1 MAPNDKAR
9 RTVFF
14 VSDSTGITA
23 ETIGNSILAQFEGV
37 PFDGHRIA
45 FVDTPDKARE
55 AALRIKTVYAREG
68 ERPIVIN
75 TVVDS
80 QLGEII
86 AESGALMI
94 DVLAPFIG
102 TLELELGTRR
112 SGAVNRAHGLVDFG
126 EYEARINATNYALA
140 HDDGVDVD
148 YSQADVVLVGVSRV
162 GKTPTCLY
170 MALHYGVSAANYPL
184 TEEDLEHDRLPRR
197 LQPCRDRLYGL
208 TIDPIRLA
216 QVREARRPGSTY
228 AKLERCKRELALADM
243 IFRRENIPSLN
254 TTHTSIEEI
263 GSKIMAHLGI
273 EKHMF

>member
-1 MAPNDKAR
+1 MAVTPPAR

-37 PFDGHRIA
+37 QFDGHRIA

-55 AALRIKTVYAREG
+55 AALRIKTVYARES

-75 TVVDS
+75 TVVEP

-94 DVLAPFIG
+94 DVLASFIG

-126 EYEARINATNYALA
+126 QYEARIDATNYALV
-140 HDDGVDVD
+140 HDDGIDVD

-170 MALHYGVSAANYPL
+170 MALHYGVKAANYPL
-184 TEEDLEHDRLPRR
+184 TEEDLEHDSLPKR

-216 QVREARRPGSTY
+216 QVREARRPGSGY
-228 AKLERCKRELALADM
+228 AKLERCKRELIIADQ

>member
-1 MAPNDKAR
+1 MNDSGP

-14 VSDSTGITA
+14 ISDSTGITA

-37 PFDGHRIA
+37 AFEGHRLA
-45 FVDTPDKARE
+45 FVDTPDKARA
-55 AALRIKTVYAREG
+55 AALRIKTVYAQHD
-68 ERPIVIN
+68 ERPIVVN
-75 TVVDS
+75 TVVDP
-80 QLGEII
+80 QLCEII

-102 TLELELGTRR
+102 TLELELGARR
-112 SGAVNRAHGLVDFG
+112 SGAVNRAHGLVDFNQ
-126 EYEARINATNYALA
+126 YEARIDATNYALA
-140 HDDGVDVD
+140 HDDGIGVD

-170 MALHYGVSAANYPL
+170 MALHYGIKAANYPL
-184 TEEDLEHDRLPRR
+184 TDEDLERITLPKRLEG
-197 LQPCRDRLYGL
+197 CRSRLYGL
-208 TIDPIRLA
+208 TIDPFRLA
-216 QVREARRPGSTY
+216 QVREARRPGSSY
-228 AKLERCKRELALADM
+228 AKLDRCTHELAVADR
-243 IFRRENIPSLN
+243 IFRHENIPSLN

>member
-1 MAPNDKAR
+1 MNGR

-14 VSDSTGITA
+14 ISDSTGITA

-37 PFDGHRIA
+37 EFEGHRMA
-45 FVDTPDKARE
+45 FVDTPEKARA
-55 AALRIKTVYAREG
+55 AALRIKSFYAQNG
-68 ERPIVIN
+68 ERPIVVN
-75 TVVDS
+75 TVVDP
-80 QLGEII
+80 QLSEII

-94 DVLAPFIG
+94 DVMAPFVG

-112 SGAVNRAHGLVDFG
+112 SGAVNRAHGLVDFN

-140 HDDGVDVD
+140 HDDGIDVD

-170 MALHYGVSAANYPL
+170 MALHYGVKAANYPL
-184 TEEDLEHDRLPRR
+184 TEEDLEHDRLPKR
-197 LQPCRDRLYGL
+197 LEPCRSRLFGL
-208 TIDPIRLA
+208 TIEPVRLA
-216 QVREARRPGSTY
+216 QVREARRPGSGY
-228 AKLERCKRELALADM
+228 AKLDRCKRELVLADQ

>member
-1 MAPNDKAR
+1 MAVTPPAR

-37 PFDGHRIA
+37 QFDGHRIA

-75 TVVDS
+75 TVVEP

-86 AESGALMI
+86 SESGALMI
-94 DVLAPFIG
+94 DALAPFVG
-102 TLELELGTRR
+102 TLELELGVRR

-184 TEEDLEHDRLPRR
+184 TEEDLGHDSLPKR
-197 LQPCRDRLYGL
+197 LQPCRARLYGL

-216 QVREARRPGSTY
+216 QVREARRPGSGY
-228 AKLERCKRELALADM
+228 AKLERCKRELIIADQ

>member
-1 MAPNDKAR
+1 MPSNDRAR

-37 PFDGHRIA
+37 KFDGHRIA
-45 FVDTPDKARE
+45 FVDTPAKARE
-55 AALRIKTVYAREG
+55 AALRIKTVFARES

-75 TVVDS
+75 TVVDP

-94 DVLAPFIG
+94 DALAPFIG

-126 EYEARINATNYALA
+126 QYEARINATNYALA

-148 YSQADVVLVGVSRV
+148 YSKADVVLVGVSRV

-184 TEEDLEHDRLPRR
+184 TEEDLEHDRLPKR

-216 QVREARRPGSTY
+216 QVREARRPGSAY

-243 IFRRENIPSLN
+243 IFRHENIPSLN